1 MTTPASSRD
10 ERSSSAQASETL
22 ERSSPTPK
30 VVVRAL
36 KVSFGKVEALRGISL
51 DIAANRILGVIGP
64 AGSAKTTFLRALD
77 RMNELKAGCRT
88 EGSVSMDGE
97 DIYASS
103 SDPVALRKRVGMVFA
118 MPMPLPLSIYDNVAY
133 GPRLGRS
140 PNRANRS
147 AIRDPSPKAKVEL
160 DEVVESSL
168 RSAFLWDE
176 VKDRLKT
183 SGLRLSGGQQQRL
196 CLARTLAMRP
206 ELILLDEPCSGL
218 DPISTAKIEEALV
231 ILKERYTIV
240 LVTNNTKQA
249 ARAADEVAFFLMG
262 ELIEMGS
269 TGAIFTNPRD
279 KRTEDYVT
287 GRFG

>member
-1 MTTPASSRD
+1 
-10 ERSSSAQASETL
+10 L
-22 ERSSPTPK
+22 PK

-51 DIAANRILGVIGP
+51 DIPVNKILGVIGP

-77 RMNELKAGCRT
+77 RMNELQVGCRT
-88 EGSVSMDGE
+88 EGSVLMDGE
-97 DIYASS
+97 DIYGPSC
-103 SDPVALRKRVGMVFA
+103 DPVALRKRVGMVFA
-118 MPMPLPLSIYDNVAY
+118 MPMPLPISIYDNVAY
-133 GPRLGRS
+133 GPRLGRRSRRDES
-140 PNRANRS
+140 PARDGAPRA
-147 AIRDPSPKAKVEL
+147 AKAEL
-160 DEVVESSL
+160 DELVESCL

-176 VKDRLKT
+176 VKDRLKG

-218 DPISTAKIEEALV
+218 DPISTARIEEALT

-249 ARAADEVAFFLMG
+249 ARAADETAFFLMG
-262 ELIEMGS
+262 ELIEMGG
-269 TGAIFTNPRD
+269 TGSIFTNPRD
-279 KRTEDYVT
+279 RRTEDYVT